1 MNETREPD
9 YIETGFQLFGKLNK
23 TVSSSIG
30 QANKMLAEQ
39 AKGASNQPVVKNAI
53 ASHGFMIL
61 IMTIFIVFML
71 FTSDY
76 SMSMT
81 LDTAWLAIPV
91 MLLVAYGLNVFL
103 QPGQSVNNWITT
115 PLYYITLIAF
125 SGLLMYYYFQFSQQ
139 TTGTI
144 SHVSSILSV
153 LLFFVSLSIVFY
165 FLGEYIKRFEGLP
178 GLIAQ
183 FLFYIPCLILQFV
196 NYIKKEFNAT
206 TSTVFYLFVIEL
218 VLILLYIYLPKIV
231 KALFMKKGIK
241 LLPETLFL
249 DDSHVISG
257 SEQLRMEHIDENDST
272 PLYRNNYAISF
283 WVYLN
288 EQGSNYKAYSGETNI
303 LNYANG
309 APHVVYENA
318 NDEPHGRNNLVIY
331 YSNRDGKQQEKIKL
345 KITKQK
351 WNHFVFNYS
360 SEYLDVFM
368 NGKLAQS
375 VPLHNIEPKFNPYDN
390 ITVGQKDGLD
400 GAICNVNYY
409 KMPLSKRN
417 ILNEYNLLAYKN
429 PPVETKWIPNVM
441 IDWNKLKKLFF
452 LRMD

>member
-1 MNETREPD
+1 
-9 YIETGFQLFGKLNK
+9 
-23 TVSSSIG
+23 
-30 QANKMLAEQ
+30 
-39 AKGASNQPVVKNAI
+39 
-53 ASHGFMIL
+53 
-61 IMTIFIVFML
+61 
-71 FTSDY
+71 
-76 SMSMT
+76 
-81 LDTAWLAIPV
+81 
-91 MLLVAYGLNVFL
+91 
-103 QPGQSVNNWITT
+103 
-115 PLYYITLIAF
+115 
-125 SGLLMYYYFQFSQQ
+125 
-139 TTGTI
+139 
-144 SHVSSILSV
+144 
-153 LLFFVSLSIVFY
+153 
-165 FLGEYIKRFEGLP
+165 
-178 GLIAQ
+178 
-183 FLFYIPCLILQFV
+183 
-196 NYIKKEFNAT
+196 
-206 TSTVFYLFVIEL
+206 
-218 VLILLYIYLPKIV
+218 
-231 KALFMKKGIK
+231 MKKGIK

-257 SEQLRMEHIDENDST
+257 SEQLRMDHIDENDST

-441 IDWNKLKKLFF
+441 VDWNKLKKLFF